1 MNEINKNLAS
11 SKQLHEKRQTVCCG
25 LNFFKSTFALKND
38 KNEQDHLYEK
48 DKKYND
54 FIQLLENLKY
64 DSKVK
69 DINFPIEHNNNN
81 LKINFNTFPNPNEV
95 EIELMGDYRYAMNQN
110 KPLRNP
116 YLFDDEIPYK

>member
-11 SKQLHEKRQTVCCG
+11 SKQLH
-25 LNFFKSTFALKND
+25 
-38 KNEQDHLYEK
+38 

-69 DINFPIEHNNNN
+69 DINFPIEH
-81 LKINFNTFPNPNEV
+81 I
-95 EIELMGDYRYAMNQN
+95 I
-110 KPLRNP
+110 
-116 YLFDDEIPYK
+116 II